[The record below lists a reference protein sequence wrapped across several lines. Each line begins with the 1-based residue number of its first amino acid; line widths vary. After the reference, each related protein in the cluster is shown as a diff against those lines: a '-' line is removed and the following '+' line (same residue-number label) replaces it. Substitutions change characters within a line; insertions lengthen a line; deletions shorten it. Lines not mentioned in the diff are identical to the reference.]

1 MQDVEKAASVV
12 EGVAASGA
20 AGKLAPALV
29 VTGLIALAGAFW
41 AVNGASVF
49 AELVS
54 SAWALCF

>member
-1 MQDVEKAASVV
+1 MSDIEKTSVISS
-12 EGVAASGA
+12 ESVAPGL
-20 AGKLAPALV
+20 AGKLAPALA

-41 AVNGASVF
+41 AMNGVSVF